1 MIVRHRSRFVLDTGT
16 KVEHSFSLAAVGR
29 KNMALWLQDTLAVAG
44 MLLFVA
50 STYVLSVMGEALL
63 T

>member
-1 MIVRHRSRFVLDTGT
+1 
-16 KVEHSFSLAAVGR
+16 
-29 KNMALWLQDTLAVAG
+29 MALWIQDTLAVAG

-50 STYVLSVMGEALL
+50 STYVLVLAGEAML

>member
-1 MIVRHRSRFVLDTGT
+1 
-16 KVEHSFSLAAVGR
+16 
-29 KNMALWLQDTLAVAG
+29 MALWIQDSLAVAG

-50 STYVLSVMGEALL
+50 SAYVLAVAGEGLL

>member
-1 MIVRHRSRFVLDTGT
+1 MGT

-29 KNMALWLQDTLAVAG
+29 KNMALWVQDTLAVTG

>member
-1 MIVRHRSRFVLDTGT
+1 
-16 KVEHSFSLAAVGR
+16 VGR
-29 KNMALWLQDTLAVAG
+29 KNMALWIQDTLAVAG

-50 STYVLSVMGEALL
+50 STYLLSVMGEVLL

>member
-1 MIVRHRSRFVLDTGT
+1 
-16 KVEHSFSLAAVGR
+16 
-29 KNMALWLQDTLAVAG
+29 MALWIQDTLAVMG

-50 STYVLSVMGEALL
+50 STYVLALAGEALL